1 MQFLLLVYLDATLLD
16 TLPDGEADS
25 MMRHC
30 FANVDAMHQ
39 QGQLLQAQQL
49 EPATTA
55 RSVRVRGGA
64 VRVSDGPFA
73 ETKEVLGGFNLIEAA
88 DMDEALRIAAA
99 FPWAATGCIEVRGSA
114 TCMRCG
120 DRWAHRPAISACSGI
135 TFLSRVRTQAEMSTR
150 RDASAPEWPAY

>member
-1 MQFLLLVYLDATLLD
+1 MQFRLLVYLDATLLD

-30 FANVDAMHQ
+30 FANADVMHQ

-73 ETKEVLGGFNLIEAA
+73 ETKEVLGGFNLIEAT
-88 DMDEALRIAAA
+88 DMDEALRIAAT
-99 FPWAATGCIEVRGSA
+99 FPWAATGCIEVRPVRDMHAVRRQVGA
-114 TCMRCG
+114 PAG
-120 DRWAHRPAISACSGI
+120 DLSVQWHNVSVTSPNASGN
-135 TFLSRVRTQAEMSTR
+135 V
-150 RDASAPEWPAY
+150 DAA